1 MRCIFIRFASSANVR
16 DPALAADI
24 SSIAIGIVVF
34 DILIVPNLYRKL
46 EGGSSAK
53 TSECRCLGTGNL
65 TGDVS
70 LLKACTTGFCAII
83 QLVLRCT
90 LAFKYRI
97 VKQFLPSKFARL
109 SLRLRIC
116 ECAPIMQAVTM
127 LRGIPDSSI
136 NTERQRANV
145 DKRSGKEERRA
156 ARHTVQGRKTDKA
169 VLGGYVYGDRCGEL
183 TQTSSILSNPRRVKF
198 LQVTKPPSHHSRW
211 VYWYDRI
218 GKCTLA
224 NRSMLREPVRK
235 NVEMLPSRTSKMSPS
250 WKGSAVESETILVLE
265 PPKEVPGLS
274 RALGL

>member
-1 MRCIFIRFASSANVR
+1 VRCIFIRFASSANVR

-24 SSIAIGIVVF
+24 SSIAMGIVVF
-34 DILIVPNLYRKL
+34 DIQIVPNLYRKL

-53 TSECRCLGTGNL
+53 TSECRCLGTCNL

-97 VKQFLPSKFARL
+97 VKHLLPSKFARL

-136 NTERQRANV
+136 KYGTIESECRQ
-145 DKRSGKEERRA
+145 E
-156 ARHTVQGRKTDKA
+156 
-169 VLGGYVYGDRCGEL
+169 
-183 TQTSSILSNPRRVKF
+183 
-198 LQVTKPPSHHSRW
+198 
-211 VYWYDRI
+211 
-218 GKCTLA
+218 
-224 NRSMLREPVRK
+224 VRK
-235 NVEMLPSRTSKMSPS
+235 RKSDGQQETQYKVVKRRCWVGMYMVIGVGNSHRPARSCATHE
-250 WKGSAVESETILVLE
+250 GSS
-265 PPKEVPGLS
+265 S
-274 RALGL
+274 CR